1 MAKTPARTHADHA
14 RLALRLHEARLAL
27 EDALA
32 TLKPGSIR
40 VHNQIVRAIERI
52 NGARNLAEDLM
63 FQDFDGKPPEPR
75 LYYLPIDEVLRR
87 LEELS

>member
-27 EDALA
+27 EDALTA
-32 TLKPGSIR
+32 LKPGSIR

-63 FQDFDGKPPEPR
+63 FKDFDGKPPEPL